1 MSVFWGL
8 AAVMI
13 IIALLFTVPWL
24 LRAGRSQKT
33 RPDQDTLNTE
43 VIKTQLAELD
53 TDLRTGRLDETQYAA
68 ARRDLE
74 RELLDDLSPG
84 GSAAKAKPARSGQW
98 AGVLLVVAIP
108 VLALVLYQHLGS
120 KQIIPLLEQRGA
132 ATEASGSPAQGSPA
146 RHDMGEQ
153 SLEQMVDTL
162 AARMKDKPDDL
173 RGWIL
178 LARSYETLN
187 RYADALVAYR
197 NARRLSGDN
206 PELLADYADAL
217 VMANGGRF
225 NDEAGELLQ
234 QAVEAEP
241 NNVKALWL
249 LGHWK
254 NQQGSYTEALDY
266 WQRAAALLP
275 AGSEDTTII
284 AQQIAQVQQ
293 RLGITPA
300 APVAAAAAAPAV
312 APATAGGGTPAAGH
326 AITVTVALD
335 PALAAQAAPESTVFI
350 FARAVQGPRMPL
362 AIMRRQVKELPVTV
376 TLDDSLA
383 MSPAMTL
390 SKFDQVTVGAR
401 VSASGNAMPQSG
413 DLEGSQSPVSVAS
426 PGTVAITID
435 RKVP

>member
-8 AAVMI
+8 AAVMT

-24 LRAGRSQKT
+24 LRAGRSAKA
-33 RPDQDTLNTE
+33 RPDPDTLNTE
-43 VIKTQLAELD
+43 VIRSQLAELD
-53 TDLRTGRLDETQYAA
+53 TDLRMGRLDENQYAA

-74 RELLDDLSPG
+74 RELLDDLLPAG
-84 GSAAKAKPARSGQW
+84 AAATTTPARSGQW
-98 AGVLLVVAIP
+98 VVALLVIAIP
-108 VLALVLYQHLGS
+108 LMAVALYQQLGS

-132 ATEASGSPAQGSPA
+132 ATATTTGSPGQ
-146 RHDMGEQ
+146 HEMGEQ
-153 SLEQMVDTL
+153 SLEQMVNVL
-162 AARMKDKPDDL
+162 AEKLKEKPDDL

-187 RYADALVAYR
+187 RYADALGAYG

-206 PELLADYADAL
+206 PEVLADYADAL

-225 NDEAGELLQ
+225 NDEAGEVLQ
-234 QAVEAEP
+234 KAVEAQP
-241 NNVKALWL
+241 DNVKTLWL
-249 LGHWK
+249 IGHWK
-254 NQQGSYTEALDY
+254 NQQGSYTEAISY

-284 AQQIAQVQQ
+284 ARQISQLQQ
-293 RLGITPA
+293 RLGITPS
-300 APVAAAAAAPAV
+300 APVAVAAASPAD

-362 AIMRRQVKELPVTV
+362 AIMRRQVRDLPVTV

-390 SKFDQVTVGAR
+390 SKFDQVTIGAR

-413 DLEGSQSPVSVAS
+413 DLEGSQSPVNVAS
-426 PGTVAITID
+426 PGTIAITID

>member
-1 MSVFWGL
+1 MSEFWGL
-8 AAVMI
+8 AAVMT

-24 LRAGRSQKT
+24 LGAGRSAKA
-33 RPDQDTLNTE
+33 RPDPDALNTE
-43 VIKTQLAELD
+43 VIKAQLAELD
-53 TDLRTGRLDETQYAA
+53 TDLKMGRLDENQYAA

-74 RELLDDLSPG
+74 RELLDDLTPAG
-84 GSAAKAKPARSGQW
+84 AAAATTPARSGQW
-98 AGVLLVVAIP
+98 VVALLVIAIP
-108 VLALVLYQHLGS
+108 LMAVALYQQLGS

-132 ATEASGSPAQGSPA
+132 ATATTTGSPGQ
-146 RHDMGEQ
+146 HEMGEQ
-153 SLEQMVDTL
+153 SLEQMVNVL
-162 AARMKDKPDDL
+162 AEKLKEKPDDL

-187 RYADALVAYR
+187 RYADALGAYR

-206 PELLADYADAL
+206 PEVLADYADAL

-225 NDEAGELLQ
+225 NDEAGEVLQ
-234 QAVEAEP
+234 KAVEAQP

-249 LGHWK
+249 IGHWK
-254 NQQGSYTEALDY
+254 NQQGSYTEAISY

-284 AQQIAQVQQ
+284 AQQISQLRQ
-293 RLGITPA
+293 RLGITPS
-300 APVAAAAAAPAV
+300 APVAV
-312 APATAGGGTPAAGH
+312 TAGGGTPAAGH

-335 PALAAQAAPESTVFI
+335 PALAVQAAPESTVFI

-362 AIMRRQVKELPVTV
+362 AIMRRQVKDLPVTV

-390 SKFDQVTVGAR
+390 SKFDQVTIGAR

-426 PGTVAITID
+426 PGTVSIIID